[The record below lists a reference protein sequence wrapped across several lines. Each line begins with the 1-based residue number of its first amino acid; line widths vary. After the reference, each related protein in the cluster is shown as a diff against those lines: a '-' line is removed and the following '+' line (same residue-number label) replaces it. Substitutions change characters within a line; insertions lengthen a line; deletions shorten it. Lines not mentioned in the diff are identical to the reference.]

1 MELEQEVSFQARN
14 DAAVTDLIQDQQEMV
29 GRAQALAIAQH
40 GAHGVFNAGRIVAK
54 NKYKCT

>member
-40 GAHGVFNAGRIVAK
+40 GAHGVFNAGSQRHILLA
-54 NKYKCT
+54 